1 MCIVGKGIVLHSS
14 RYNVIRRQKSFTHCH
29 LVKIL
34 TLGSTLAFY
43 SFPIWKG
50 EIFEIEFY
58 TFEYAPFGIHFHF
71 ISSFTLSLRVML
83 LSMFFKLN
91 ELKKHVPCCNVTHRL
106 DPITVQQFFL
116 NCSFLKMCQFKK

>member
-58 TFEYAPFGIHFHF
+58 TSKP
-71 ISSFTLSLRVML
+71 SSMPHSASIFTLSHHSL
-83 LSMFFKLN
+83 LVSG
-91 ELKKHVPCCNVTHRL
+91 
-106 DPITVQQFFL
+106 
-116 NCSFLKMCQFKK
+116 